1 MSENTVPAI
10 GTPEAALA
18 SPALASPTS
27 DPNTGPATMPKRL
40 WILYPLGLLSLSI
53 VWGSVLQVLLAR
65 QVAAFGSGGPDDA
78 GTLGVV
84 VSFAAIVGLVAGPV
98 LGFAS
103 DRTRVR
109 FLGRR
114 NIWILGTALVGAV
127 ALIITGLSPNALVL
141 GIVWAIAIWP
151 LTGYQTAMAAVL
163 PERIPVRVRGT
174 MSGLSGTLGL
184 LGTFI
189 GVAVGGLVTDPLIAY
204 GVVAAQLVIIGAV
217 FAFFTK
223 DLSAEALRALDASAP
238 KVRSKLPSLRTE
250 RDFWLTFV
258 GRFLTFFGY
267 FIVQGMMLFLLRD
280 YIKFGDGSTDAA
292 SAAIVQ
298 VSGISILFT
307 MVAAILGGVLADR
320 VGRLKIFVVV
330 SSLMFVP
337 AALIPLLM
345 PDFTGILIG
354 MSVAGLAFGAYLA
367 VDQALISRVLPNL
380 DDAGRDI
387 GMISVAN
394 GAPQIITPVLGG
406 LLISTVGYP
415 SLFVV
420 MMAFTIIG
428 AIAVMFIKRVR

>member
-1 MSENTVPAI
+1 MSNEIAPVLSEPSPSGDAA
-10 GTPEAALA
+10 PAAL
-18 SPALASPTS
+18 
-27 DPNTGPATMPKRL
+27 DPNAGPATMPKRL
-40 WILYPLGLLSLSI
+40 WVLYPLGLMSLSI
-53 VWGSVLQVLLAR
+53 VWGAALQVLLAR

-84 VSFAAIVGLVAGPV
+84 VSFAAIIGLVAGPV
-98 LGFAS
+98 LGLAS

-114 NIWILGTALVGAV
+114 NIWILGSAVVGAI
-127 ALIITGLSPNALVL
+127 ALLVTGLAPNALVL

-163 PERIPVRVRGT
+163 PERVPVRVRGT

-189 GVAVGGLVTDPLIAY
+189 GVAIGGLTGTPMVAY
-204 GVVAAQLVIIGAV
+204 MAVAAQLVVVGAV

-223 DLSAEALRALDASAP
+223 DLSLDALETLDRSKP
-238 KVRSKLPSLRTE
+238 RTKSKLPSLRTE

-280 YIKFGDGSTDAA
+280 YIVVGDGSTDAA

-307 MVAAILGGVLADR
+307 MVAAIAGGILADK
-320 VGRLKIFVVV
+320 VGRLKVFVVA
-330 SSLMFVP
+330 SSLLFVP
-337 AALIPLLM
+337 AAIIPLAM
-345 PDFTGILIG
+345 PNFTGILIG

-387 GMISVAN
+387 GVISVAN

-420 MMAFTIIG
+420 MMVFTVVG

>member
-1 MSENTVPAI
+1 MTDELAPIAGAPIPA
-10 GTPEAALA
+10 GAADHA
-18 SPALASPTS
+18 PRAL
-27 DPNTGPATMPKRL
+27 DPNEGPATMSKRL
-40 WILYPLGLLSLSI
+40 WVLYPLGLLSLSI
-53 VWGSVLQVLLAR
+53 VWGSALQVLLAR

-84 VSFAAIVGLVAGPV
+84 VSFAAIFGLIAGPV

-114 NIWILGTALVGAV
+114 NIWILGSAVVGAA
-127 ALIITGLSPNALVL
+127 ALIATGLAPNALVL
-141 GIVWAIAIWP
+141 GIVWAVAIWP

-163 PERIPVRVRGT
+163 PERVPVRVRGT

-189 GVAVGGLVTDPLIAY
+189 GVAIGGLTESPMLAYCLI
-204 GVVAAQLVIIGAV
+204 AAQLVLVGAV

-223 DLSAEALRALDASAP
+223 DLSSSDLEAVDSATP
-238 KVRSKLPSLRTE
+238 REKSPLPSLRTE

-280 YIKFGDGSTDAA
+280 YIAVGDGSTGAA

-298 VSGISILFT
+298 VSGVSILFT
-307 MVAAILGGVLADR
+307 MVAAIAGGVLADK
-320 VGRLKIFVVV
+320 VGRLKIFVVA
-330 SSLMFVP
+330 SSLLFVP
-337 AALIPLLM
+337 AAVIPLVL
-345 PDFTGILIG
+345 PTFTGILIG

-367 VDQALISRVLPNL
+367 VDQALISRVLPNIE
-380 DDAGRDI
+380 DAGRDI
-387 GMISVAN
+387 GVISVAN
-394 GAPQIITPVLGG
+394 GAPQIVTPALGG

-420 MMAFTIIG
+420 MMVFSVIG